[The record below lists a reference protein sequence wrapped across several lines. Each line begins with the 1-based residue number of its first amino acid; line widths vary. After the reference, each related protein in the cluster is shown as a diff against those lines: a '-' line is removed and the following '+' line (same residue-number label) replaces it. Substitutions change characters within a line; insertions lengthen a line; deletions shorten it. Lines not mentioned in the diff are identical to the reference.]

1 MSPSEARRAEA
12 PDLRFWN
19 AELRAAVDTEWRDH
33 APQLDTDGALRVRVM
48 LTLPG
53 DDTDLPERVTTI
65 ARAGRFV
72 TAQVSLHALPRLS
85 RQGIHVHLGEP
96 IVPPRRTRPARPEL
110 RFDVEGPSGQ
120 KASSTTLLA
129 VIDDGCPFAHAALR
143 RTAMAVPATRV
154 VALWDQSQDVLPV
167 HGGGA
172 PPAYGVE
179 WGEKDLNTLLAT
191 HEVAGHVDEAACY
204 QDAGQDS
211 LEHRWTHGS
220 HVLGRLAADRAWHA
234 GLHGGLAGEHLAG
247 DSAAG
252 ADIAFVQL
260 AREALL
266 TVSHGAIAYHAFNA
280 ISHLVDRASSLGY
293 RRLVIV
299 LAYDSWLGPHDATS
313 WFEQAVDRLIGSTG
327 VAKGVSVR
335 LVLPAGNSGR
345 QQAHQQLQSSGQ
357 GPLPLHLFLAPDS
370 ELPTWVELWLPP
382 SWVASG
388 RLTFN
393 SPTGATLSVPISG
406 VAYWGPPA
414 QAQLTKYTEGLHRP
428 GRRQRV
434 LLRFASTRERGGHAV
449 APHGLWTI
457 TFHGVRAHA
466 GEGLAYVGRAGR
478 LMYQTAFA
486 RQSRFVVEPSKGR
499 TLSGLAGGFHVV
511 VAGVRYAET
520 LAYRGPMPVRYGE
533 ALERIAPGGAVGYG
547 GRPAPQLFRR
557 LIDASVKTEEGLL
570 LAGQLGLGARSG
582 VVWRMTGTSVAAPT
596 VGRWLADVSSWAPFP
611 GSLALGPAVG
621 WPWPLTTVA
630 AAAP

>member
-1 MSPSEARRAEA
+1 MSPPAASRAKT

-19 AELRAAVDTEWRDH
+19 AELRSAVDNEWFDH
-33 APQLDTDGALRVRVM
+33 APQMDANAALRVRVM
-48 LTLPG
+48 LTLPN
-53 DDTDLPERVTTI
+53 DWTDLPEGMATI
-65 ARAGRFV
+65 ARAGRFA
-72 TAQVSLHALPRLS
+72 TAQVSLQALAQLS
-85 RQGIHVHLGEP
+85 QSGVHVHLGEP
-96 IVPPRRTRPARPEL
+96 IVPPRRTRPARQEM
-110 RFDVEGPSGQ
+110 RFDVVGTSGQ

-143 RTAMAVPATRV
+143 RTVMAEPATRV
-154 VALWDQSQDVLPV
+154 VALWDQSQDVLPLC
-167 HGGGA
+167 GGGA

-179 WGEKDLNTLLAT
+179 WGEKDLNKLLAT
-191 HEVAGHVDEAACY
+191 HAAAGHVDEAACY

-211 LEHRWTHGS
+211 LENRWTHGS

-266 TVSHGAIAYHAFNA
+266 TVSPGAIAFHAFNA
-280 ISHLVDRASSLGY
+280 IAHLVHRASSLGY
-293 RRLVIV
+293 QRLVIV

-327 VAKGVSVR
+327 VIGSVAVR

-345 QQAHQQLQSSGQ
+345 QQAHQRLQSSGQ
-357 GPLPLHLFLAPDS
+357 GLLPLHLFLAPDS

-388 RLTFN
+388 QLTFK

-406 VAYWGPPA
+406 VTYWGPPA
-414 QAQLTKYTEGLHRP
+414 QAQLVKYTEGPHWP

-434 LLRFASTRERGGHAV
+434 LLRFAATRKRGGHAA
-449 APHGLWTI
+449 APHGLWAI
-457 TFHGVRAHA
+457 TFHFETAPV

-486 RQSRFVVEPSKGR
+486 RQSRFVVDPSEGR
-499 TLSGLAGGFHVV
+499 TLSGLAGGFHVL
-511 VAGVRYAET
+511 VAGARYAET

-533 ALERIAPGGAVGYG
+533 ALESIGPGGAVGYG
-547 GRPAPQLFRR
+547 GRPAPQPFRR
-557 LIDASVKTEEGLL
+557 LIDASVKTEEGML
-570 LAGQLGLGARSG
+570 LAGQLGMGARSG

-596 VGRWLADVSSWAPFP
+596 VGRWQADVSSWPPFP
-611 GSLALGPAVG
+611 GSLARGPAVG
-621 WPWPLTTVA
+621 WPWPFTTVA